1 MILSQAQA
9 SELGEAL
16 LDAVEAVNKTKID
29 QAVVILG
36 HTAVAVPFNKDI
48 QAEYETSVIVKV

>member
-16 LDAVEAVNKTKID
+16 LDAAEAVNKTKID

-36 HTAVAVPFNKDI
+36 HTAIAVPFNKDI
-48 QAEYETSVIVKV
+48 QAEYETPIIIQV

>member
-36 HTAVAVPFNKDI
+36 PTAVAVPFNKDI